1 MKEVDRSRLKRI
13 THEEASKVKNEVSNI
28 LLTYAVLNIAV
39 SDIKFEFD
47 AVGRYRQRPKAQIN
61 DIEKSVVTL
70 FNSVRYRLIKGDSRN
85 VVYDK
90 WNSKVC
96 EAVGE
101 AVLLEAP
108 ERSVNIAL
116 ACCRLILAEGDK
128 MGKLYIE
135 EVPPLAGVIVKLERL
150 GVRDYHLD
158 SIIERTIS
166 ML

>member
-13 THEEASKVKNEVSNI
+13 TQEEASKVKNEVSNI

-47 AVGRYRQRPKAQIN
+47 EVGRYRQRLKAQIN

>member
-1 MKEVDRSRLKRI
+1 MKEVKLETKRI
-13 THEEASKVKNEVSNI
+13 THEEAVKVRNEVSNI
-28 LLTYAVLNIAV
+28 LLAYAVLLIAV
-39 SDIKFEFD
+39 ADIKYEFD
-47 AVGRYRQRPKAQIN
+47 AVGKYRQRRKALIN
-61 DIEKSVVTL
+61 DIEKKVVAL
-70 FNSVRYRLIKGDSRN
+70 FNSLRYRLIKADNRN

-96 EAVGE
+96 EAVDE

-116 ACCRLILAEGDK
+116 ACCRLILAEGNK